1 MQGVLLTNLVIIQCF
16 FSNKIIL
23 YPFCIG
29 FTITL
34 ATPEDDA
41 FLVGDGGCS
50 KDCETDDSWLLAE
63 LSSLLFN
70 SFFREITF
78 SFDFVLIFVWK
89 FDGLERPPYLRLVL
103 TMFQSI
109 FYSLK
114 KKYVSLWSLCLLYT
128 KTDRKISQSCKNSRL
143 MV

>member
-1 MQGVLLTNLVIIQCF
+1 MF

-23 YPFCIG
+23 YLFCMG

-34 ATPEDDA
+34 ATPDDDA
-41 FLVGDGGCS
+41 FRVGDGGCS

-89 FDGLERPPYLRLVL
+89 FDGLERPPSLPKTSFDNVSIDFLQLEKEVCEPVL
-103 TMFQSI
+103 TVHKNRSKNKSI
-109 FYSLK
+109 L
-114 KKYVSLWSLCLLYT
+114 
-128 KTDRKISQSCKNSRL
+128 
-143 MV
+143 